1 MNPEQTR
8 FWLVAYETVYPK
20 NCVAY
25 YGADA
30 SDLDVFSAINQEHED
45 SLDEGAL
52 VTESLLQEGGLW
64 DMTQRSNMFFSQ
76 SELDYLTQGILRRV
90 VLLTPDP
97 DRGFATVHAIPVQEP
112 PPAGE
117 SVSERYGIKVWRL
130 PKPLPLK
137 AEDPWIR
144 NSSMLLV

>member
-8 FWLVAYETVYPK
+8 FWLVAYEMVYPK
-20 NCVAY
+20 KCIAY

-30 SDLDVFSAINQEHED
+30 TDLDVFSAINQEHED
-45 SLDEGAL
+45 GLEGEALD
-52 VTESLLQEGGLW
+52 THSLLQDGGLW
-64 DMTQRSNMFFSQ
+64 DMAQRSNVFFSQ

-90 VLLTPDP
+90 VLMTPDP
-97 DRGFATVHAIPVQEP
+97 DRGTAMVHAIPVQEP

-130 PKPLPLK
+130 PKPVPLK
-137 AEDPWIR
+137 VEDPWTR
-144 NSSMLLV
+144 SGSALLV